1 MTNSISEIS
10 GSKMLFVIGAN
21 PSEAHPVIAAK
32 MRQARRKGAGL
43 IVADPRK
50 TELAAMADVWLQL
63 KPGSDVA
70 LLNGLMH
77 IILRDGLQDRAFID
91 HCTSGFDSVA
101 ATVANY
107 PPDVVER
114 ITGIDSA
121 LLERAARL
129 YAQEIGRAHV

>member
-1 MTNSISEIS
+1 MAGLVTAFGSGAMTNSISEIS

-63 KPGSDVA
+63 KPGT
-70 LLNGLMH
+70 
-77 IILRDGLQDRAFID
+77 R
-91 HCTSGFDSVA
+91 CTAERFDA
-101 ATVANY
+101 HH
-107 PPDVVER
+107 P
-114 ITGIDSA
+114 
-121 LLERAARL
+121 ARWF
-129 YAQEIGRAHV
+129 AGSCFH